1 MTNARTPATA
11 LERHDHGVVRILLAE
26 DDAGVRTVLV
36 RGLEES
42 GYMVDAVDR
51 GDDAL
56 HMLRLY
62 AYAAAILDWRMP
74 GLAGDEV
81 VRQGRRHGIATPIL
95 MLTARDA
102 LSDKVAGLDSG
113 ADDYL
118 VKPVS
123 FDELL
128 ARLRALLRRPPAVG
142 AAVLRM
148 GNLSLDPASRTV
160 TVDGQPVDLRAREL
174 AMLELLLRRAPAVV
188 SREAI
193 ALHAWPDEA
202 EAAGSNTIDVHAAR
216 LRRKLGGATVELAAV
231 RGAGYRL
238 VGHG

>member
-1 MTNARTPATA
+1 
-11 LERHDHGVVRILLAE
+11 VRILLAE
-26 DDAGVRTVLV
+26 DDLPVQSVLV

-42 GYMVDAVDR
+42 GYVLDAVER

-62 AYAAAILDWRMP
+62 DYAAAIIDWRMP
-74 GLAGDEV
+74 GLSGDEV
-81 VRQGRRHGIATPIL
+81 IRQARKLGVRTPML

-102 LSDKVAGLDSG
+102 LTDKVTGLDSG

-128 ARLRALLRRPPAVG
+128 ARLRALLRRPPQVQG
-142 AAVLRM
+142 PVLHM
-148 GNLSLDPASRTV
+148 GNLVLDPASHTV
-160 TVDGQPVDLRAREL
+160 TVDGKLVELRAREFG
-174 AMLELLLRRAPAVV
+174 MLELLLRRAPAVV

-193 ALHAWPDEA
+193 ALHAWPDES

-216 LRRKLGGATVELAAV
+216 LRRKLAGASAELVAV
-231 RGAGYRL
+231 RGAGYHL
-238 VGHG
+238 VERG

>member
-1 MTNARTPATA
+1 M
-11 LERHDHGVVRILLAE
+11 RILLAE
-26 DDAGVRTVLV
+26 DDAPVRSVLV

-42 GYMVDAVDR
+42 GYIVDGVDR

-62 AYAAAILDWRMP
+62 EYAAAILDWRMP
-74 GLAGDEV
+74 GLPGDEV
-81 VRQGRRHGIATPIL
+81 VRQARGLKIFTPIL
-95 MLTARDA
+95 MLTARDG
-102 LSDKVAGLDSG
+102 LSDKVHGLDSG

-123 FDELL
+123 FEELL
-128 ARLRALLRRPPAVG
+128 ARLRALLRRPPQVEAP
-142 AAVLRM
+142 VLQL
-148 GNLSLDPASRTV
+148 GQVTLDPATRVVS
-160 TVDGQPVDLRAREL
+160 VDGAAIDLRAREF
-174 AMLELLLRRAPAVV
+174 AMLELLMRRTPAVV

-193 ALHAWPDEA
+193 GLHAWPDES

-216 LRRKLGGATVELAAV
+216 LRRKLAGSGVDLVAV

-238 VGHG
+238 VEHG